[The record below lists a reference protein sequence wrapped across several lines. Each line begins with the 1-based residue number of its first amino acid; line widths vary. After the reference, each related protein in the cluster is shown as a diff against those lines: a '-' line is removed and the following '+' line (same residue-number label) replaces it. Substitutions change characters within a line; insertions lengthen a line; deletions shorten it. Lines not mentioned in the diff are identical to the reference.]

1 MLLPLRRS
9 LLRRPLLRRPL
20 PPPPRP
26 LRLLPLLHRPL
37 HPPYHIVHVYLVVFF
52 VNGVLQGVAYRS
64 VETPLPAPDDELAKI
79 DTSTLTIVQR
89 FNLSQKFAKH
99 KPVVGYEQ
107 YFPGISL
114 YGPGSV
120 TFNPGPHF
128 QHTVPTGALPYSSL
142 GPPVPTTVVG
152 LQPVATKN

>member
-1 MLLPLRRS
+1 MKWQC
-9 LLRRPLLRRPL
+9 
-20 PPPPRP
+20 
-26 LRLLPLLHRPL
+26 
-37 HPPYHIVHVYLVVFF
+37 VVVFGGGHHCRCLLLM
-52 VNGVLQGVAYRS
+52 VWLGGKQQGVAYRS
-64 VETPLPAPDDELAKI
+64 VADDELAKI
-79 DTSTLTIVQR
+79 DTSTLS
-89 FNLSQKFAKH
+89 NLNTWYLVPG

-107 YFPGISL
+107 YFPSISL

-142 GPPVPTTVVG
+142 GPPVPTTVRE